1 MGFRGTASWLAVD
14 AVRPLPLF
22 PFSESS
28 SATLPKLL
36 GCPSPDSSFRALRS
50 RARACTATTTASRA
64 SNKDRREPKVVLLP
78 HCRSPRI
85 DSCQRRERSRSKA
98 RKRRRR
104 RRPGRTWALA
114 TRCLTTSAR
123 CRSEPN
129 RARVRYQHRRCNSC
143 RVRVSSRP
151 QRAASTA
158 PGAAADGTAADL
170 VAAASPAA
178 VSPVLEPAIALPS
191 SPLRVTRSA
200 ASRPP
205 SCPALLRRSPRPPS
219 AHACTQTSASGR
231 SEDFAVEVAPAE
243 PSTFLLVPARC
254 PLRALFRLRRAGP
267 PPPGGRFRLVRAAV
281 QSGLPTA
288 RASCG
293 LQPAHPILSGEARI
307 TTRSLYT
314 LSTLMGHATRGP
326 RALDPVGSSA
336 RCSQCR
342 DVC

>member
-1 MGFRGTASWLAVD
+1 MPAVD

-22 PFSESS
+22 PFSQSS

-50 RARACTATTTASRA
+50 SAWACNATTTTSRA
-64 SNKDRREPKVVLLP
+64 SNKDRREPNVVPLP
-78 HCRSPRI
+78 HSRSRRFG
-85 DSCQRRERSRSKA
+85 SCHRRESSRSKA
-98 RKRRRR
+98 RKRRKRL
-104 RRPGRTWALA
+104 RPGRTCALA

-143 RVRVSSRP
+143 RVRVSFRP

-158 PGAAADGTAADL
+158 PGAAADGTAAGI

-191 SPLRVTRSA
+191 SPLRATRSA

-231 SEDFAVEVAPAE
+231 SKDFAVCGTQSSASGRSENFAVGVAPAG
-243 PSTFLLVPARC
+243 PCCTSVLVPVRLR
-254 PLRALFRLRRAGP
+254 PLRALFRLRREGP
-267 PPPGGRFRLVRAAV
+267 PPPGGRLRIVRAAV
-281 QSGLPTA
+281 QPRLPAASPGLRV

-293 LQPAHPILSGEARI
+293 LSRPLPGAAQPATSPILYGEAR
-307 TTRSLYT
+307 
-314 LSTLMGHATRGP
+314 
-326 RALDPVGSSA
+326 
-336 RCSQCR
+336 
-342 DVC
+342 